1 MAIIVNSTATWSPS
15 QFQKGIALDSNDPGN
30 SALQAVVD
38 AENRAWLDSKNY
50 LFSWYAPAADSQLD
64 PNLSEI
70 VFRFRAHNPV
80 GLQDLRFQVRG
91 RYVAGTGAQV
101 RLHDNGVNIATINL
115 TTTTTNHTATG
126 IVGGLGDRIYTIQVQ
141 TQLGSTA
148 EFPGIWV
155 SWGAFV

>member
-1 MAIIVNSTATWSPS
+1 MAVIINSIATWSPS
-15 QFQKGIALDSNDPGN
+15 QLQKGVALDSNDPGN

-64 PNLSEI
+64 PSAN
-70 VFRFRAHNPV
+70 VTMFRFRAHNPV
-80 GLQDLRFQVRG
+80 GLVNLRFQVRG
-91 RYVAGTGAQV
+91 RYVAGAGAQV
-101 RLHDNGVNIATINL
+101 RLHDNAVNIATINL
-115 TTTTTNHTATG
+115 TTTTTVHTATG

-155 SWGAFV
+155 SWGTFV

>member
-38 AENRAWLDSKNY
+38 AENRSWLDVKNY
-50 LFSWYAPAADSQLD
+50 LFAWYAPASDSELD
-64 PNLSEI
+64 PSSNLT

-80 GLQDLRFQVRG
+80 GLVDLRFQVRG
-91 RYVAGTGAQV
+91 RYVSGTGAQV
-101 RLHDNGVNIATINL
+101 RLHDNGTGIATINL
-115 TTTTTNHTATG
+115 TTSTINHTATG
-126 IVGGLGDRIYTIQVQ
+126 IVGGLGDRTYTIQVQ
-141 TQLGSTA
+141 TQIGSTA

-155 SWGAFV
+155 SWGTLT

>member
-1 MAIIVNSTATWSPS
+1 MAIIVNSTASWSPS
-15 QFQKGIALDSNDPGN
+15 QLQKGVPLDSNDPGN

-91 RYVAGTGAQV
+91 RYVGGIGADV
-101 RLHDNGVNIATINL
+101 RLIENGVTRATINL
-115 TTTTTNHTATG
+115 TTTTTNHTATATAG
-126 IVGGLGDRIYTIQVQ
+126 SLGDRTYTIRVV
-141 TQLGSTA
+141 TLAGSTA

>member
-1 MAIIVNSTATWSPS
+1 MAVIINSIATWSPS
-15 QFQKGIALDSNDPGN
+15 QLQKGVALDSNDPGN

-64 PNLSEI
+64 PSAN
-70 VFRFRAHNPV
+70 VTMFRFRAHNPV
-80 GLQDLRFQVRG
+80 GLVNLRFQVRG

-101 RLHDNGVNIATINL
+101 RLHDNAVNIATINL
-115 TTTTTNHTATG
+115 TTTTTVHTATG

-155 SWGAFV
+155 SWGTFV

>member
-1 MAIIVNSTATWSPS
+1 MAVIINSTATWSPS
-15 QFQKGIALDSNDPGN
+15 QLQKGVALDSNDPGN

-38 AENRAWLDSKNY
+38 AENRAWLASKNY
-50 LFSWYAPAADSQLD
+50 LFAWYALAADSQLD
-64 PNLSEI
+64 PSAN
-70 VFRFRAHNPV
+70 VTMFRFRAHNPV
-80 GLQDLRFQVRG
+80 GLVNLRFQVRG

-115 TTTTTNHTATG
+115 TTVTTNHTATG
-126 IVGGLGDRIYTIQVQ
+126 VVGGLGDRTYTIQVQ

-155 SWGAFV
+155 SWGDFV

>member
-1 MAIIVNSTATWSPS
+1 MAVITNSNASWSPS

-38 AENRAWLDSKNY
+38 AENRSWLDAKNY
-50 LFSWYAPAADSQLD
+50 LFAWYAPAADSQLD
-64 PNLSEI
+64 PSANFT

-80 GLQDLRFQVRG
+80 GLVDLRFQVRG

-115 TTTTTNHTATG
+115 TTVTTNHTATG
-126 IVGGLGDRIYTIQVQ
+126 VVGGLGDRIYTIQVQ

-155 SWGAFV
+155 SWGTFA

>member
-1 MAIIVNSTATWSPS
+1 MAVITNSTASWSPS
-15 QFQKGIALDSNDPGN
+15 QLQKGVHLDSNNPGS
-30 SALQAVVD
+30 SALQAMVD
-38 AENRAWLDSKNY
+38 AENRAWLTSKNY
-50 LFSWYAPAADSQLD
+50 LFSYVRSVSVSTLD
-64 PNLSEI
+64 PSANFT

-80 GLQDLRFQVRG
+80 GLVNLRFQVRG

-126 IVGGLGDRIYTIQVQ
+126 IVGGLGDRTYTIQVQ

-155 SWGAFV
+155 SWGTFV

>member
-38 AENRAWLDSKNY
+38 AENRAWLDVKNY
-50 LFSWYAPAADSQLD
+50 LFAWYAPAADSELD
-64 PNLSEI
+64 PSSNFT

-80 GLQDLRFQVRG
+80 GLVDLRFQVRG
-91 RYVAGTGAQV
+91 RYVSGTGAQV
-101 RLHDNGVNIATINL
+101 RLHDNGTGIATINL
-115 TTTTTNHTATG
+115 TTTTINHTTTG
-126 IVGGLGDRIYTIQVQ
+126 IVGGLGDRTYTIQVQ
-141 TQLGSTA
+141 TQIGSTA

-155 SWGAFV
+155 SWNTFT

>member
-1 MAIIVNSTATWSPS
+1 MAVITNSNASWSPS
-15 QFQKGIALDSNDPGN
+15 QLQKGVALDSNNPGN
-30 SALQAVVD
+30 SALQAMVD
-38 AENRAWLDSKNY
+38 AENRAWLTPTTY
-50 LFSWYAPAADSQLD
+50 LFTHLASVPFSTLD
-64 PNLSEI
+64 PSANFT

-80 GLQDLRFQVRG
+80 GLVNLRFQVLG
-91 RYVAGTGAQV
+91 RYVGGMGAQV

-115 TTTTTNHTATG
+115 TAATIVHTATG
-126 IVGGLGDRIYTIQVQ
+126 VVGGLGDRTYTIQVQ

>member
-1 MAIIVNSTATWSPS
+1 MAVITNSTATWSPS

-30 SALQAVVD
+30 SALQAVVN

-64 PNLSEI
+64 PSAN
-70 VFRFRAHNPV
+70 VTMFRFRAHNPV
-80 GLQDLRFQVRG
+80 GLVNLRFQVRG

-101 RLHDNGVNIATINL
+101 RLVDNGTTIATINL

-126 IVGGLGDRIYTIQVQ
+126 IVGGLGDRTYTIQVQ